1 MFKRKVSVSYTQLTH
16 PITWLHTPSS
26 QSSVLAAS
34 PPMQLLVFGRAA
46 LRSAARAS
54 KLRPRSGTQSHS
66 VVKRYKLY
74 LRVLKL
80 CFSTYIRQQNYK
92 FIKMIFHIK
101 MEFCLMIS

>member
-16 PITWLHTPSS
+16 PITWLHTLSS

-46 LRSAARAS
+46 LKSAARVS

-66 VVKRYKLY
+66 VVKRYEVY
-74 LRVLKL
+74 FRVFKL
-80 CFSTYIRQQNYK
+80 CLPSHRRQQNYR
-92 FIKMIFHIK
+92 FIKIIFKIK
-101 MEFCLMIS
+101 IELCLMIS